1 MESLEY
7 EVCVAGGG
15 VAGTAAAIAAARTG
29 ARTVLIE
36 ESGCLGGS
44 LTICGVGPM
53 MTFFSGEQQIIGGIA
68 QEIVDRLVSRKAS
81 TGHVPDTTCYVS
93 YVTPFSCEGLKAVLD
108 EMTEEAGVTVLFHTS
123 VAAAERKDDQI
134 RQITVCNCEGLTSLR
149 ARLYIDATGDG
160 DLAYF
165 SGLPMTLGRPGD
177 HLTQP
182 MTVNMKY
189 CNVKTER
196 LKQYI
201 LEHIDQF
208 PRLIGKEEKIQ
219 SSLPLAVAGFSAQLK
234 EALQSGRVSVPR
246 EEVLFFETERPG
258 EMIVNTTRLVGLDP
272 TCAADLSRAERE
284 GRKQCLE
291 IDAFLREYVPGF
303 SEALLEFTGP
313 NVGIRSSRQLDS
325 AYVLTAEDVL
335 AGKRFP
341 SAVCRN
347 AYPIDLHSPDG
358 QGTSTSFIRKGG
370 YYEIPYETLYCR
382 EAGNFLAAGRCIG
395 ASFEAQAA
403 IRTTPCAFAIGQ
415 AAGTAAGL
423 CVKQSCQVQEL
434 NCRELKQELIR
445 QGAMLS

>member
-1 MESLEY
+1 MERMKY
-7 EVCVAGGG
+7 EVCVVGGG

-29 ARTVLIE
+29 AKTVLIE

-53 MTFFSGEQQIIGGIA
+53 MTFFSGEKQIIGGIA
-68 QEIVDRLVSRKAS
+68 QEIVERLVNRRAS
-81 TGHVPDTTCYVS
+81 TGHVPDTTHYVS
-93 YVTPFSCEGLKAVLD
+93 YVTPFSSEGLKVVLD
-108 EMTEEAGVTVLFHTS
+108 EMTEEAGVTVQFHAS
-123 VAAAERKDDQI
+123 VAAAELEEHQI
-134 RQITVCNCEGLTSLR
+134 KRITVCSCEGLSSLE
-149 ARLYIDATGDG
+149 AKLYIDATGDG

-165 SGLPMTLGRPGD
+165 SGLPMTHGRPGD

-189 CNVKTER
+189 CNVNMNQ

-208 PRLIGKEEKIQ
+208 PRLIGKEEAVR
-219 SSLPLAVAGFSAQLK
+219 SPLPLAVAGFSAQLK
-234 EALQSGRVSVPR
+234 EAAQSGKVSVPR

-258 EMIVNTTRLVGLDP
+258 EVIVNTTRITGLNP
-272 TCAADLSRAERE
+272 TSAADLSQGERE

-291 IDAFLREYVPGF
+291 LDAFLREYVPGF

-313 NVGIRSSRQLDS
+313 NIGIRSSRQLNS

-335 AGKRFP
+335 AGRRFS
-341 SAVCRN
+341 SAICRN
-347 AYPIDLHSPDG
+347 AYPIDLHNPDG
-358 QGTSTSFIRKGG
+358 QGTSTSFLKQGD
-370 YYEIPYETLYCR
+370 YEIPYEALYSR
-382 EAGNFLAAGRCIG
+382 QAGNFLAAGRCIG
-395 ASFEAQAA
+395 ATFEAQAA

-423 CVKQSCQVQEL
+423 CVQNSCQVQEL
-434 NCRELKQELIR
+434 DCEELRQELIR
-445 QGAMLS
+445 QGARL